1 VRQLDDDHRC
11 KRQQESKQQ
20 GICVLIEKLISL
32 FKQSRLIQQIK
43 NVLKNSNVSKFIDIK
58 PKDVQEDVPATE
70 TEQISALNLTLATAE
85 GVIMQ
90 SDTLVVNEGT
100 TMQSNASVVN

>member
-1 VRQLDDDHRC
+1 LR
-11 KRQQESKQQ
+11 
-20 GICVLIEKLISL
+20 KLISL

-58 PKDVQEDVPATE
+58 PKDVQEDVSAPE

-100 TMQSNASVVN
+100 TTQSNAFVIN

>member
-1 VRQLDDDHRC
+1 MR
-11 KRQQESKQQ
+11 
-20 GICVLIEKLISL
+20 KLISL

-58 PKDVQEDVPATE
+58 PKDVQEDVSAIE

-85 GVIMQ
+85 GVIVQ
-90 SDTLVVNEGT
+90 PDTLVINEGT
-100 TMQSNASVVN
+100 TTQSNASVVN

>member
-1 VRQLDDDHRC
+1 LR
-11 KRQQESKQQ
+11 
-20 GICVLIEKLISL
+20 KLISL

-58 PKDVQEDVPATE
+58 PKDVQEDVSATE

-100 TMQSNASVVN
+100 TTQSNAFVIN

>member
-1 VRQLDDDHRC
+1 M
-11 KRQQESKQQ
+11 
-20 GICVLIEKLISL
+20 
-32 FKQSRLIQQIK
+32 
-43 NVLKNSNVSKFIDIK
+43 LKNSNVSKFIDIK

-70 TEQISALNLTLATAE
+70 TEQILTLNLTLATAE

-100 TMQSNASVVN
+100 TTQSNASVVN

>member
-1 VRQLDDDHRC
+1 
-11 KRQQESKQQ
+11 
-20 GICVLIEKLISL
+20 
-32 FKQSRLIQQIK
+32 LIQQIK

-58 PKDVQEDVPATE
+58 PKDVQEDVSATE
-70 TEQISALNLTLATAE
+70 TEQILTLNLTLATAE
-85 GVIMQ
+85 GVIVQ